1 MRRKSGGGPPAL
13 LAFLLA
19 IALVFGIFYV
29 WQGIQTFLRTG
40 GLGVVEA
47 TERAQ
52 VIDTATAVRITR
64 MATSEA
70 TLRPTATEVPPCQEF
85 RVSVPAGIV
94 REAPSTSAA
103 VATQFRQGE
112 IVCVL
117 GKDEGSEWYT
127 LDLNPS
133 TRRLELAYMH
143 ETILEAVNPTLT
155 PSITPTASN
164 TVTPAPTV
172 TNMPTEAPSETPIPL
187 PSPTR
192 DARTPNTPLPT
203 LTPSPLPTA
212 TQIPFQSA

>member
-192 DARTPNTPLPT
+192 DSRTPNTPLPT

>member
-52 VIDTATAVRITR
+52 IISSATAVRVTT
-64 MATSEA
+64 MATSAA

-94 REAPSTSAA
+94 REGPSTSAA

-117 GKDEGSEWYT
+117 GKDAGSEWYT

-155 PSITPTASN
+155 PSITPTASD

-172 TNMPTEAPSETPIPL
+172 TNMPTEVPSETPIPL

-192 DARTPNTPLPT
+192 DSRTPNTPLPT